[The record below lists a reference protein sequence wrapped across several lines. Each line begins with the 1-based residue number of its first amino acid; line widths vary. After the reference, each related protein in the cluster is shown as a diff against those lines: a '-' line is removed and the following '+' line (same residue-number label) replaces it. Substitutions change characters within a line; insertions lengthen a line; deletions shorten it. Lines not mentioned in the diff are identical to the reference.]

1 MEVNL
6 EQMLRQLAA
15 QNTLMVSRITA
26 LEKLVASG
34 ALHIGTVSD
43 PAPDGGG
50 WGGTGGR
57 GGFGGVFGGIAGG
70 IGTIFD
76 PAPDEL
82 GKLSKVQLESR
93 LAEVAHI
100 RTKLNL
106 LESTLKEAAGR
117 L

>member
-1 MEVNL
+1 VPCTL
-6 EQMLRQLAA
+6 ALYQTLRPTAA
-15 QNTLMVSRITA
+15 AGVVR
-26 LEKLVASG
+26 G
-34 ALHIGTVSD
+34 A
-43 PAPDGGG
+43 
-50 WGGTGGR
+50 
-57 GGFGGVFGGIAGG
+57 GFGGVFGGIAGG